1 MGICGGFKAVAPL
14 RGMVR
19 PRGRKDGQAR
29 GLKDGQ
35 ARGLKDGQARG
46 LKELHILE
54 SPHKGPSDHLNNSP

>member
-1 MGICGGFKAVAPL
+1 MGVVC
-14 RGMVR
+14 
-19 PRGRKDGQAR
+19 PRGRKDGQARGLKDGQAR